1 MSQQLEDQTFHNC
14 VSKVVFISQ
23 FFGLLP
29 VSNILADDVQRVY
42 YTWFSL
48 HTLYSG
54 IILLLN
60 TLEFVTVGY
69 LVFKFGLNFHNSGTI
84 SLFVVCMLE
93 HVYFWRLAIKWPFIM
108 RAWRRTEE
116 IFLRPPYRIYATY
129 NMKARIYALTCLV
142 MFSAMVEHS
151 FLVFNSFHKS
161 NLERTQCKYNI
172 TFWESLY
179 RRERPHLSKVLP
191 FNFWY
196 LPVVEWINLTLAYP
210 RSFTDA
216 FIICVSVGLASRFH
230 QLYLRIESVHNKVL
244 PMLFWTEVREHF
256 LELIH
261 LMRLLN
267 DKIAP
272 LILLA
277 CSNNMYFICFQLFN
291 SFQNIGVDLVAV
303 TAFWYSLFFA
313 IFRTI
318 LTLFMA
324 SSVNDYSKRI
334 LCTLRSVPSTSW
346 CVECFSHPYTAQRF
360 SEQLAFDLTAWSGCG
375 FFFITRQLILA
386 MAGTIFTY
394 EVMVTDVINKGS
406 IQQVTSYCRPIEYEA
421 ENERN

>member
-1 MSQQLEDQTFHNC
+1 MSQLLQDQTFHNC
-14 VSKVVFISQ
+14 VSKVLFISQ

-29 VSNILADDVQRVY
+29 VSNILANDVQRIH
-42 YTWFSL
+42 YTWFSS
-48 HTLYSG
+48 HVLYSG

-60 TLEFVTVGY
+60 TLEFFTVGY
-69 LVFKFGLNFHNSGTI
+69 LVFKSGLNFHNSGTI

-93 HVYFWRLAIKWPFIM
+93 HLYFWRLAIKWPFIM

-142 MFSAMVEHS
+142 MCSAMVEHS

-179 RRERPHLSKVLP
+179 SRERPHLSRVVP
-191 FNFWY
+191 FNIWY

-216 FIICVSVGLASRFH
+216 FIICVSVGLAARFH
-230 QLYLRIESVHNKVL
+230 QLYLRIDAVHNKAL

-256 LELIH
+256 LELMH

-291 SFQNIGVDLVAV
+291 SFQNIGVDLIAV

-334 LCTLRSVPSTSW
+334 LLTLRSVPSTSW
-346 CVECFSHPYTAQRF
+346 CVEVGITPRFVYNHNKCHCHFCFPFHYVALFYWRYFVIGSTVQRTAGLRF
-360 SEQLAFDLTAWSGCG
+360 NGLVWLRFLLHHAATNFGDGQHYLYL
-375 FFFITRQLILA
+375 
-386 MAGTIFTY
+386 
-394 EVMVTDVINKGS
+394 
-406 IQQVTSYCRPIEYEA
+406 
-421 ENERN
+421 